1 MASGDLVTQAFGF
14 RHSED
19 RRVRPG
25 RMRNVQAVEEM
36 EKILGGFRLCLGHA
50 DGLALLAGGRTITG
64 MIGPAKAGA
73 HDLVKRLTWYD
84 GATILPDVENR
95 HPAIPSA
102 DRSQLINNNF
112 SS

>member
-1 MASGDLVTQAFGF
+1 ML
-14 RHSED
+14 
-19 RRVRPG
+19 
-25 RMRNVQAVEEM
+25 M
-36 EKILGGFRLCLGHA
+36 E
-50 DGLALLAGGRTITG
+50 LALLAGGRTMIITT
-64 MIGPAKAGA
+64 MFRSAKASS